1 MNYFRYK
8 QFNKDVITVAV
19 GYYLRYAL
27 SYRDISEILRER
39 GVNVHHSTVYRW
51 VQEYAPILYQ
61 IWKKKHKKAYYKW
74 RIDETYIKI
83 KGKWSYLY
91 RAIDAEGHTLDIWL
105 RKQRDNHSAYAFIK
119 RLIKQFG
126 KPQKVITDQ
135 APSTKAAMA
144 KVIKAFKLKPDCH
157 CTSKYLNNLIEQD
170 HRHIKV
176 RKTRYQ
182 SINTAK
188 NTLKGIECI
197 YALYKKNRRSLQ
209 IYGFSPCHEISIM
222 LAS

>member
-1 MNYFRYK
+1 M
-8 QFNKDVITVAV
+8 
-19 GYYLRYAL
+19 

-61 IWKKKHKKAYYKW
+61 IWKKKHKKSII
-74 RIDETYIKI
+74 RGVDETYIKI

-91 RAIDAEGHTLDIWL
+91 RGIDAEGHTLYIWL
-105 RKQRDNHSAYAFIK
+105 RKQRDNHAAYAFIK

-135 APSTKAAMA
+135 APSTKVAMA
-144 KVIKAFKLKPDCH
+144 KVIKAFKLNPDCH

-188 NTLKGIECI
+188 NTLKVLNVFTVYI
-197 YALYKKNRRSLQ
+197 KKNRRSLQ

-222 LAS
+222 LTS

>member
-91 RAIDAEGHTLDIWL
+91 RAIDAEGHTLDIWFGCVSNEIIM
-105 RKQRDNHSAYAFIK
+105 QHM
-119 RLIKQFG
+119 RLSN
-126 KPQKVITDQ
+126 V
-135 APSTKAAMA
+135 S
-144 KVIKAFKLKPDCH
+144 
-157 CTSKYLNNLIEQD
+157 LNNL
-170 HRHIKV
+170 V
-176 RKTRYQ
+176 
-182 SINTAK
+182 N
-188 NTLKGIECI
+188 LK
-197 YALYKKNRRSLQ
+197 
-209 IYGFSPCHEISIM
+209 
-222 LAS
+222 

>member
-1 MNYFRYK
+1 
-8 QFNKDVITVAV
+8 
-19 GYYLRYAL
+19 
-27 SYRDISEILRER
+27 
-39 GVNVHHSTVYRW
+39 
-51 VQEYAPILYQ
+51 
-61 IWKKKHKKAYYKW
+61 
-74 RIDETYIKI
+74 
-83 KGKWSYLY
+83 
-91 RAIDAEGHTLDIWL
+91 
-105 RKQRDNHSAYAFIK
+105 
-119 RLIKQFG
+119 
-126 KPQKVITDQ
+126 PQKVITDQ
-135 APSTKAAMA
+135 APSTKVAMA
-144 KVIKAFKLKPDCH
+144 KVIKAFKLKSDCH

-176 RKTRYQ
+176 RKKRYQ

>member
-27 SYRDISEILRER
+27 SYRDISEILRGR

-83 KGKWSYLY
+83 KGKW
-91 RAIDAEGHTLDIWL
+91 RFCCKVKNIA
-105 RKQRDNHSAYAFIK
+105 NH
-119 RLIKQFG
+119 
-126 KPQKVITDQ
+126 
-135 APSTKAAMA
+135 
-144 KVIKAFKLKPDCH
+144 
-157 CTSKYLNNLIEQD
+157 
-170 HRHIKV
+170 
-176 RKTRYQ
+176 
-182 SINTAK
+182 
-188 NTLKGIECI
+188 
-197 YALYKKNRRSLQ
+197 
-209 IYGFSPCHEISIM
+209 
-222 LAS
+222 

>member
-1 MNYFRYK
+1 MLK
-8 QFNKDVITVAV
+8 
-19 GYYLRYAL
+19 L
-27 SYRDISEILRER
+27 
-39 GVNVHHSTVYRW
+39 
-51 VQEYAPILYQ
+51 
-61 IWKKKHKKAYYKW
+61 YYKFNFAT
-74 RIDETYIKI
+74 EPK
-83 KGKWSYLY
+83 K
-91 RAIDAEGHTLDIWL
+91 
-105 RKQRDNHSAYAFIK
+105 RDHQSAYAFIK

-135 APSTKAAMA
+135 APSTKVAMA
-144 KVIKAFKLKPDCH
+144 KIIKVFKLKPDCH

-197 YALYKKNRRSLQ
+197 YGLYKKTVGLFRSTDFRHATKLV
-209 IYGFSPCHEISIM
+209 IC
-222 LAS
+222 

>member
-1 MNYFRYK
+1 M
-8 QFNKDVITVAV
+8 
-19 GYYLRYAL
+19 
-27 SYRDISEILRER
+27 
-39 GVNVHHSTVYRW
+39 
-51 VQEYAPILYQ
+51 
-61 IWKKKHKKAYYKW
+61 
-74 RIDETYIKI
+74 
-83 KGKWSYLY
+83 
-91 RAIDAEGHTLDIWL
+91 

-126 KPQKVITDQ
+126 KPQKVVTDQ
-135 APSTKAAMA
+135 APSTKVAMA
-144 KVIKAFKLKPDCH
+144 KIIKAFKLKPDCH

-197 YALYKKNRRSLQ
+197 YALYKRTVDLFKSTDFPMPRN
-209 IYGFSPCHEISIM
+209 
-222 LAS
+222 

>member
-1 MNYFRYK
+1 MGYQSEYGLEENAVKQLQDLGYERVSLRNETQLIENFRRILNERNADK
-8 QFNKDVITVAV
+8 LEGTP
-19 GYYLRYAL
+19 
-27 SYRDISEILRER
+27 ISDSE
-39 GVNVHHSTVYRW
+39 
-51 VQEYAPILYQ
+51 
-61 IWKKKHKKAYYKW
+61 
-74 RIDETYIKI
+74 
-83 KGKWSYLY
+83 
-91 RAIDAEGHTLDIWL
+91 
-105 RKQRDNHSAYAFIK
+105 FK

-126 KPQKVITDQ
+126 KPQKVITNQ
-135 APSTKAAMA
+135 APSTKVAMA

-157 CTSKYLNNLIEQD
+157 CTSRYLNNLIEQD

-188 NTLKGIECI
+188 NTLKEIECI

>member
-1 MNYFRYK
+1 MGSR
-8 QFNKDVITVAV
+8 IC
-19 GYYLRYAL
+19 
-27 SYRDISEILRER
+27 
-39 GVNVHHSTVYRW
+39 
-51 VQEYAPILYQ
+51 PILYQ
-61 IWKKKHKKAYYKW
+61 IGKKKHKKSYYKW

-105 RKQRDNHSAYAFIK
+105 RKQRYNHSAYVFIK
-119 RLIKQFG
+119 CLIKQFG

-135 APSTKAAMA
+135 APSTKVAMA

-188 NTLKGIECI
+188 NTLKVLNVFTLYIKRTAGLFRSTDFRHATKLGIC
-197 YALYKKNRRSLQ
+197 
-209 IYGFSPCHEISIM
+209 
-222 LAS
+222 

>member
-51 VQEYAPILYQ
+51 DQEYAPILYQ

-91 RAIDAEGHTLDIWL
+91 RAIDAEGHTLDIWSEK
-105 RKQRDNHSAYAFIK
+105 RSVKPEPMPPFISSTPLTS
-119 RLIKQFG
+119 RVAIPAIFS
-126 KPQKVITDQ
+126 IT
-135 APSTKAAMA
+135 S
-144 KVIKAFKLKPDCH
+144 
-157 CTSKYLNNLIEQD
+157 SSN
-170 HRHIKV
+170 
-176 RKTRYQ
+176 
-182 SINTAK
+182 
-188 NTLKGIECI
+188 
-197 YALYKKNRRSLQ
+197 
-209 IYGFSPCHEISIM
+209 
-222 LAS
+222 

>member
-74 RIDETYIKI
+74 HIDETYIKI

-105 RKQRDNHSAYAFIK
+105 RKQRDNHSAYVFIK
-119 RLIKQFG
+119 RLIKQFC
-126 KPQKVITDQ
+126 KPQKVI
-135 APSTKAAMA
+135 
-144 KVIKAFKLKPDCH
+144 KVFKLKPDCH

-182 SINTAK
+182 SINTAN
-188 NTLKGIECI
+188 NTLKGSECI